1 MMSVQVL
8 LKSVVA
14 STLIAGSSGN
24 FLALDEAKSR
34 ARGHAISKTEISM
47 SLNSSIDSVLG
58 SQDGTDGER
67 IAAIEASVWRTFQ
80 SLPKNDLGRLAPRSV
95 RYLVH
100 NYFSKEHG
108 WLLEGLESNAIQA
121 SASEMHSANIL
132 QEKAPLL
139 VEALLEDRAHG
150 RGLNFED
157 IVMMIAALEKL
168 IFNESVQTLSHAYTL
183 NKLDPTHELNHA
195 GVQEVLQSY
204 LLLFRQGESAN
215 YSDSDFH
222 LDYKAKVRA
231 LSPAWQDFVD
241 YAQDAWLNSE
251 YAARQTRNPF
261 HAEWHS
267 FEAVAEVVQ
276 DLAHN
281 YGKWQNGDCMA
292 MKEHLMQMS
301 PDNSGRVPLDR
312 FYKEE
317 HGALY
322 HFHESVDYLKSI
334 GALESGHGRT
344 PQVRIANYVYGPT
357 NCIARSA
364 YYSVCCLNECEAVM
378 NHLEGQVQAPVAS
391 PEQLLRLTEDLAS
404 SSVDAPRLLSDTLRS
419 KLHAIAE
426 RSGGAVPLH
435 GRLFKQWLH
444 YAYPNECAYPAQDL
458 SAAAQSPATW
468 KDGKS
473 RASAEDKDQHIAEAV
488 SYEDLAAPLEHWSDD
503 EELFVLEDEPLT
515 LRAAVKN
522 AFTFGVRLAPILAIL
537 RGAYSAILTAK
548 RVHSGQPLDY
558 QKEQLGLLV

>member
-1 MMSVQVL
+1 MSLQVFR
-8 LKSVVA
+8 SVFA
-14 STLIAGSSGN
+14 SVFIAGTSGN

-34 ARGHAISKTEISM
+34 SRGHAISRVEVSTSV
-47 SLNSSIDSVLG
+47 NASIETVLG
-58 SQDGTDGER
+58 VHDGVDGER
-67 IAAIEASVWRTFQ
+67 VASIEASVWRTFQ
-80 SLPKNDLGRLAPRSV
+80 SLPKNELGRLAPRSV

-108 WLLEGLESNAIQA
+108 WLLEGLESSAIQA
-121 SASEMHSANIL
+121 SESEMQSASIL

-150 RGLNFED
+150 RGLTFED
-157 IVMMIAALEKL
+157 VVMMIAALEKL
-168 IFNESVQTLSHAYTL
+168 IFNESVHTLRDAYNL

-204 LLLFRQGESAN
+204 LLLFRQGDAASRT
-215 YSDSDFH
+215 DSEFH
-222 LDYKAKVRA
+222 LDYKARVRA

-251 YAARQTRNPF
+251 YAARHTRNPF
-261 HAEWHS
+261 HGEWHS
-267 FEAVAEVVQ
+267 FESVAEVVQ

-292 MKEHLMQMS
+292 MKEHLMEMS

-317 HGALY
+317 DGALY

-334 GALESGHGRT
+334 GALETAHGRT

-378 NHLEGQVQAPVAS
+378 NHIEGKVQAPMAS
-391 PEQLLRLTEDLAS
+391 PEQLIRVTEDLAS
-404 SSVDAPRLLSDTLRS
+404 SSVDAPRLISDTLRA

-444 YAYPNECAYPAQDL
+444 FAYPNECAYPAQDL
-458 SAAAQSPATW
+458 SAVAQSPATW

-473 RASAEDKDQHIAEAV
+473 RASAEAKDQHIAEAV

-503 EELFVLEDEPLT
+503 EELFVVIEEEPLT
-515 LRAAVKN
+515 LRSMVKG
-522 AFTFGVRLAPILAIL
+522 TFSIGVRLAPILAIL

-558 QKEQLGLLV
+558 KKEQLGLMV